1 MIRLAKPHIP
11 PEALDNV
18 TRVLDSGYFVQGQY
32 VEEFEDGIND
42 YLGVT
47 HSIAVSSGTAA
58 LHLALIASDIKK
70 RDEVIVPAFTFPAT
84 VNVIELVGAR
94 PILVDIS
101 LADYCIDPDLIE
113 DRITKNT
120 KAIMP
125 VHEFGL
131 AADMGPIR
139 EIAVRHNLAIIE
151 DAACGLGATITDC
164 YVGTLGDIG
173 CFSLHPRKTIT
184 TGEGGI
190 VVTSSEETND
200 MIRSLRNHGFY
211 KNAGKLD
218 ISSPGLNYRM
228 TELQA
233 AIGIPQLN
241 IINQFIKRRKEQAE
255 IYNELLSGIEHL
267 EIPQIFA
274 SREHVY
280 QTYHV
285 LLKKRNRDQVIQELK
300 NHQIESNFGAYA
312 IHCLDYYRR
321 KYGYEDK
328 DFQNATLA
336 YQQGMALPLGD
347 HLTNEDIST
356 VINTLTMILSG

>member
-1 MIRLAKPHIP
+1 MIRLAKPYIP
-11 PEALDNV
+11 PEALENV
-18 TRVLDSGYFVQGQY
+18 INVIHSGYFIQGRY
-32 VEEFEDGIND
+32 VEDLENGMNE
-42 YLGVT
+42 YLDVK

-58 LHLALIASDIKK
+58 LHLALIASNIQKG
-70 RDEVIVPAFTFPAT
+70 DEVIAPAFTFPAT
-84 VNVIELVGAR
+84 VNVIEMLGAK
-94 PILVDIS
+94 PVLVDIS
-101 LADYCIDPDLIE
+101 LSDYCLDPGLIE
-113 DRITKNT
+113 DKITKHT

-139 EIAVRHNLAIIE
+139 EIAIRHNLRIIE
-151 DAACGLGATITDC
+151 DAACGLGASYKDSMAGTI
-164 YVGTLGDIG
+164 GDIG

-190 VVTSSEETND
+190 VVTSNKQTD
-200 MIRSLRNHGFY
+200 DLIRSLRNHGLH
-211 KNAGKLD
+211 KNAGKFD

-241 IINQFIKRRKEQAE
+241 LIDQFIKRRKEQAE
-255 IYNELLSGIEHL
+255 HYNDILSRVEHL
-267 EIPQIFA
+267 EIPRKFA
-274 SREHVY
+274 TREHVY

-285 LLKKRNRDQVIQELK
+285 LLKNRNRDQVIQELK

-312 IHCLDYYRR
+312 IHCLDFYRR
-321 KYGYEDK
+321 KYAYEDK

-336 YQQGMALPLGD
+336 YQQGLALPLGD
-347 HLTNEDIST
+347 HLTDEDIST
-356 VINTLTMILSG
+356 VCNTLTLILSG